1 MIASVS
7 NAQVKNVVQLLQKS
21 KARKK
26 QGLFVV
32 EGWKMCREMPDAW
45 MKAVYV
51 TEEFYE
57 NMSPQYKEAYMEK
70 GILEIVSDHVFQ
82 RMSDAKTPQ
91 GILGIAAQ
99 PEYTL
104 EQTLC
109 GERPLTVVLE
119 DLQDPGNVG
128 TILRTAEGAGVSGIL
143 LSRQCAD
150 LFSPKTVRSTMG
162 SIYRMP
168 FYRADNLAE
177 TLEKMKRDGYAIYAA
192 DLAGARD
199 YDRADYTDK
208 TAILIGNEG
217 NGLSGGLLALADK
230 SVRIPMEGSAESLN
244 AAMAAGIFMYEA
256 ARQRRWKKE
265 KNF

>member
-1 MIASVS
+1 MITSVS
-7 NAQVKNVVQLLQKS
+7 NPQAKNVAQLLQKP
-21 KARKK
+21 KARRK
-26 QGLFVV
+26 QGLFVA
-32 EGWKMCREMPDAW
+32 EGWKMCREMPEAW

-57 NMSPQYKEAYMEK
+57 KMPAQEREAYERK

-91 GILGIAAQ
+91 GILCVGTQ
-99 PEYTL
+99 PQYTL
-104 EQTLC
+104 EQILC
-109 GERPLTVVLE
+109 GPRPLVAALE

-128 TILRTAEGAGVSGIL
+128 TILRTAEGAGVSGVL

-150 LFSPKTVRSTMG
+150 LFSPKAARATMG

-177 TLEKMKRDGYAIYAA
+177 TLEKLKRDGYAAYAA
-192 DLAGARD
+192 DLAGACH
-199 YDRADYTDK
+199 YDQADYTEK
-208 TAILIGNEG
+208 TVLLIGNEG
-217 NGLSGGLLALADK
+217 NGLSKEMLALADK
-230 SVRIPMEGSAESLN
+230 SVCIPMEGRAESLN
-244 AAMAAGIFMYEA
+244 AAMAAGILMYEA

-265 KNF
+265 KFF